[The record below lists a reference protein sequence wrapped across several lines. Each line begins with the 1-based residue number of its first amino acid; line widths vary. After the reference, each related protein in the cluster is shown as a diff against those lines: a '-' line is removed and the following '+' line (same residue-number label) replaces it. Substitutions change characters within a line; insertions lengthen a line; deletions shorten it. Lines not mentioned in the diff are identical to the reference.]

1 MELKMLGI
9 VIECPGFGVVM
20 CLSSIVQ
27 TKDGLWH
34 GFRNVCFLAAN
45 YCKDSFFPGT
55 NDGLWHGFRNVCFQ
69 IANCKDSFFPGTKD
83 GLWHGFRNVCFQI
96 ANCKDSFFPG
106 TKDEENNGIAG
117 ITAKSDFSWLKM
129 NCGVDFEMFDGNG
142 LQSALL

>member
-1 MELKMLGI
+1 MMIMLIFI
-9 VIECPGFGVVM
+9 VFMIETRIYFIAFFVIYSNDSNGM
-20 CLSSIVQ
+20 N
-27 TKDGLWH
+27 KDGLWH

-55 NDGLWHGFRNVCFQ
+55 N
-69 IANCKDSFFPGTKD
+69 D

>member
-27 TKDGLWH
+27 TK
-34 GFRNVCFLAAN
+34 
-45 YCKDSFFPGT
+45 
-55 NDGLWHGFRNVCFQ
+55 DGLWHGFRNVCFQ